1 MFEDWK
7 MRSLLCFKML
17 GFSHPVMWSHITEEQ
32 NLCSGIIF
40 LSMYMYMGFH
50 ILAYKIAY
58 TSIYDFKPN
67 FSTTEHS

>member
-1 MFEDWK
+1 
-7 MRSLLCFKML
+7 
-17 GFSHPVMWSHITEEQ
+17 
-32 NLCSGIIF
+32 
-40 LSMYMYMGFH
+40 MYMYMGFH